1 LYALSRLLKETRWV
15 SLGGDEDDDLVA
27 GSNHNPAVIYHRP
40 LLNPLL
46 HPLSRLLEETR
57 WVRLESERNPD
68 ESVQEV
74 RKMTTWLL
82 DPITT
87 PAVIYH
93 HLLLNPLLHPLSR
106 LLEET
111 RWVSLGGDV
120 DDDLVAGSNHNPAVI
135 YHRPLL
141 NPLLRQH
148 LQM

>member
-1 LYALSRLLKETRWV
+1 MCKYTPPPYFLYALSRLLKETRWV

-57 WVRLESERNPD
+57 WARLESERNPD

-82 DPITT
+82 DLITT
-87 PAVIYH
+87 
-93 HLLLNPLLHPLSR
+93 
-106 LLEET
+106 
-111 RWVSLGGDV
+111 
-120 DDDLVAGSNHNPAVI
+120 
-135 YHRPLL
+135 RPSSTII
-141 NPLLRQH
+141 PC
-148 LQM
+148 